1 MLRRKYIL
9 TMLKTP
15 SIAFVPAQIEDA
27 EAIAAMGHDIW
38 LRHYFPEVLSLD
50 AIAYLWQRT
59 LSPQV
64 IRAEM
69 ARQVV
74 YEWITLN
81 AQIGFLAWHYL
92 PEQRLRLSKLYL
104 LPEYHHR
111 GIGASALAHVK
122 EIAVKLGA
130 KEIFLYV
137 FKKNHQA
144 IRAYLRAGFTIAG
157 EEISDAGQGYFYDDY
172 VMRLPLK

>member
-1 MLRRKYIL
+1 MPDELE
-9 TMLKTP
+9 
-15 SIAFVPAQIEDA
+15 SIAFVPARIEDV
-27 EAIAAMGHDIW
+27 EAIASMGQDIW

-59 LSPQV
+59 LSPQA
-64 IRAEM
+64 IREEL

-74 YEWITLN
+74 YEWITLSQ
-81 AQIGFLAWHYL
+81 ARIGFLAWHHL
-92 PEQRLRLSKLYL
+92 PDQRLRLNKLYL

-111 GIGASALAHVK
+111 GIGALALAHVK
-122 EIAVKLGA
+122 DIALKLGA

-137 FKKNHQA
+137 FKKNQKA
-144 IRAYLRAGFTIAG
+144 IRAYLRAGFTIAA

-172 VMRLPLK
+172 LMSLRLDP